1 MEKNGPLESFS
12 YWSSKY
18 RFDFFRYYNYPTM
31 VEWYKNTREKTKV
44 LDNML
49 RCFMRKKIDFNDEVY
64 DKRLIVLRKT
74 DRSDESKSTAY
85 FLEPITPYAREML
98 YRIYADDIKDSLFK
112 NVHPMARSTIGPSV
126 LGIEKNIIILIRLKV
141 LTKLNIISIQTDGS
155 SNSTILEL
163 DKFEQIEFAGCYAPK
178 EEIKFDTLVKG
189 NKLFIPISMQ
199 YPGFDF
205 VYFDKYCK
213 RAFFFYVIK
222 QNDALDQ
229 IATNDENAKNSNR
242 IKANIGVCEISIS
255 KLMWGSFEI
264 FEIVYFDLKRSS
276 LYLL

>member
-1 MEKNGPLESFS
+1 MA
-12 YWSSKY
+12 
-18 RFDFFRYYNYPTM
+18 
-31 VEWYKNTREKTKV
+31 EWYNNTREKTKV
-44 LDNML
+44 LNNML
-49 RCFMRKKIDFNDEVY
+49 KCFMGKKIDFNDEVY

-74 DRSDESKSTAY
+74 DRNDELKSTAY
-85 FLEPITPYAREML
+85 FLEPISPCAREML
-98 YRIYADDIKDSLFK
+98 YRIYADDIKDLLFK
-112 NVHPMARSTIGPSV
+112 NFHAVTRSTIGQHPSV

-141 LTKLNIISIQTDGS
+141 LTKLNIVSFKTDGS

-178 EEIKFDTLVKG
+178 EQIKFETLVKG

-213 RAFFFYVIK
+213 RAFFFYVTK
-222 QNDALDQ
+222 QNDAFEH

-242 IKANIGVCEISIS
+242 IKANIGVCEILIS
-255 KLMWGSFEI
+255 KLMWSSFEI
-264 FEIVYFDLKRSS
+264 CEIVFFDLKISPH
-276 LYLL
+276 YLL

>member
-85 FLEPITPYAREML
+85 FLEPITPCAREML

-112 NVHPMARSTIGPSV
+112 NVHPMARSIIGPSV

-199 YPGFDF
+199 YPRFDF

-242 IKANIGVCEISIS
+242 IKANIGVCEILIS
-255 KLMWGSFEI
+255 KLMWSSFEI
-264 FEIVYFDLKRSS
+264 FEIVYFDFKRSS